1 MKINLRRLRLE
12 KGYTVRDLERFSGVS
27 HSHIS
32 MIENGERTPTID
44 IVCKLCR
51 ALNVTIDEMVD
62 CSNRNAR

>member
-27 HSHIS
+27 HSYIS